1 MKQIAIT
8 LFILSL
14 CFTNQGQSIMTTS
27 TTSHQEIIRTHHGIF
42 KALLEKNRD
51 ILQTQLHG
59 QFSFTSADAVLMDK
73 QLFVEGFAMNPGIRF
88 TVLTSADEKVV
99 IAGKTAVLTAIAHIT
114 ITKGDKT
121 QSMQERVTET
131 YIFQEEGWLLLGM
144 QATYVMK

>member
-1 MKQIAIT
+1 
-8 LFILSL
+8 
-14 CFTNQGQSIMTTS
+14 MTTS
-27 TTSHQEIIRTHHGIF
+27 NTSNQEIIRIHNDIY

-51 ILQTQLHG
+51 GLTTQLHR

-88 TVLTSADEKVV
+88 TVLASADEKVV

-121 QSMQERVTET
+121 QSMDERVTET
-131 YIFQEEGWLLLGM
+131 YISGEKGWVLLGM
-144 QATYVMK
+144 QATYMVK